1 MKKIYLLLVAS
12 LLFSIGFAQQSQKN
26 SNQTATLSI
35 PNGYYDTA
43 TGTGFTL
50 KTQLFNIINQHTI
63 IAYSAGLWAM
73 FQTSDVRPNGNV
85 WDIYSNC
92 NFIFGTVANGGHQD
106 DGTLGTIECQRFNKE
121 HTFPKSWFGGV
132 NGTPMYSD
140 AFNVMPA
147 DKKDNGLRGSLAY
160 GLVSST
166 TTTQGNGWKIGAC
179 VAPNYPYSLQV
190 FEPSDEFKGDFA
202 RNYFYM
208 ATCYQDLIAA
218 WQTNDPNANTVLD
231 GTNDK
236 VFEQW
241 YLEMLMNWHNNDP
254 VSQKEIDR
262 NDAIYPVQGN
272 RNPFIDHPEYAL
284 QIWGSYLANNQFLD
298 QSIAVYPNPAN
309 DHKLYIDSKVAVDAI
324 QLININ
330 GQLMMEVKNPVFNN
344 NSFTLENLPQGFYF
358 LKVSATNQSLTKKVS
373 IN

>member
-1 MKKIYLLLVAS
+1 
-12 LLFSIGFAQQSQKN
+12 
-26 SNQTATLSI
+26 
-35 PNGYYDTA
+35 
-43 TGTGFTL
+43 
-50 KTQLFNIINQHTI
+50 
-63 IAYSAGLWAM
+63 
-73 FQTSDVRPNGNV
+73 
-85 WDIYSNC
+85 
-92 NFIFGTVANGGHQD
+92 
-106 DGTLGTIECQRFNKE
+106 
-121 HTFPKSWFGGV
+121 
-132 NGTPMYSD
+132 
-140 AFNVMPA
+140 
-147 DKKDNGLRGSLAY
+147 
-160 GLVSST
+160 
-166 TTTQGNGWKIGAC
+166 

-298 QSIAVYPNPAN
+298 QSIAVYPNPSN

-358 LKVSATNQSLTKKVS
+358 LKVSAANQSLTKKVS